1 MPVGLETTATALADI
16 FMGLSLLSYV
26 EMFISETDYYTA
38 LNSLLFMPFLQA
50 LSKCP
55 FTTGNFFFL
64 MTLDLDS

>member
-1 MPVGLETTATALADI
+1 MPVGLVTTATALADI
-16 FMGLSLLSYV
+16 FMGLSLLSCV
-26 EMFISETDYYTA
+26 EKFKSETDCLSA
-38 LNSLLFMPFLQA
+38 LQSLLLMLFLQA